1 MKTYTYAIGDLHG
14 RLDVTIRS
22 IELIEQHRQQ
32 NNAKAIVVF
41 LGDYV
46 DRGTNS
52 KEVCDILMAG
62 PKTENTEWV
71 ILQGNHEIMLIE
83 AGLGGYSEQKFWLN
97 NGGQETFESFG
108 GYREMM
114 PYIEWMKNLTKYYYD
129 GERIFVH
136 AGIKPDVPLEQTPEA
151 VLQWIRY
158 PDDYDPASPLGY
170 LVHGHTPKMGQP
182 LILKTRCDLDVMAY
196 ATGKVCVGVFEK
208 GIAGGPVSLLEASL
222 GYRAVDN

>member
-14 RLDVTIRS
+14 RLDVTVRS
-22 IELIEQHRQQ
+22 IELIEQHRQKH
-32 NNAKAIVVF
+32 NAKAIVVF

-46 DRGTNS
+46 DRGLNS

-62 PKTENTEWV
+62 PQTENTEWV

-97 NGGQETFESFG
+97 NGGQETLQSFG

-114 PYIEWMKNLTKYYYD
+114 PYIKWMEGLKKYYYD

-136 AGIKPDVPLEQTPEA
+136 AGIKPGVPLDQTPEA

-158 PDDYDPASPLGY
+158 PDEYEPNSPLGY
-170 LVHGHTPKMGQP
+170 LVHGHTPKMGKP
-182 LILKTRCDLDVMAY
+182 LILNTRCDLDVYAI
-196 ATGKVCVGVFEK
+196 ATGKVCVAIFEDTVK
-208 GIAGGPVSLLEASL
+208 GGPIGLLEDNM
-222 GYRAVDN
+222 GYRAIDI